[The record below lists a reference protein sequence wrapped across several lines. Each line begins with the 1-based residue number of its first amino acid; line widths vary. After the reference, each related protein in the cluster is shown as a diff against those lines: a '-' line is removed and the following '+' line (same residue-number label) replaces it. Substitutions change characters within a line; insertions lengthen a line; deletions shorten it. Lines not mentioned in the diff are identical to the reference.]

1 MTIGEKVA
9 YLKGLAEG
17 MAFDPESKKG
27 RMFSG
32 ILDVLSDIAADL
44 EDLEDNNLD
53 VWEEIDAINEDLD
66 IIEDDFYGDDEDD
79 DEDPCMLCEG
89 CEDYEESEDDED
101 PVFYEVECPAC
112 ENTITIDEDVLELG
126 SIECPNCGSKLDFDL
141 DSIEDIEDEEE
152 EEDAEEAAE

>member
-1 MTIGEKVA
+1 MKRTIGEKVA
-9 YLKGLAEG
+9 YLKGRAEG
-17 MAFDPESKKG
+17 VSFDPESKKG

-44 EDLEDNNLD
+44 EDLEANNLD
-53 VWEEIDAINEDLD
+53 LWEEIDAINEDLD

-79 DEDPCMLCEG
+79 EDASCMLCEG
-89 CEDYEESEDDED
+89 CEDYEEAEGGDEE

-141 DSIEDIEDEEE
+141 DSIVDIEEEE
-152 EEDAEEAAE
+152 EEDDAE

>member
-9 YLKGLAEG
+9 YQKGRAEG

-44 EDLEDNNLD
+44 EDLEANNLD
-53 VWEEIDAINEDLD
+53 LWEEIDAINEDLD
-66 IIEDDFYGDDEDD
+66 IIEDDFYEDDEED
-79 DEDPCMLCEG
+79 DENPCILCEG
-89 CEDYEESEDDED
+89 CGDDEEVED
-101 PVFYEVECPAC
+101 GDEEPVFYEVECPAC

-141 DSIEDIEDEEE
+141 DSIEDIEEEETDEED
-152 EEDAEEAAE
+152 DAE

>member
-44 EDLEDNNLD
+44 EDLEANNLD
-53 VWEEIDAINEDLD
+53 LWEEIDAINEDLD
-66 IIEDDFYGDDEDD
+66 IIEDDFYKDDEED
-79 DEDPCMLCEG
+79 DENPCILCEG
-89 CEDYEESEDDED
+89 CGDDEEVED
-101 PVFYEVECPAC
+101 GDEEPVFYEVECPAC

-141 DSIEDIEDEEE
+141 DSIEDIEEEETDEED
-152 EEDAEEAAE
+152 DAE